1 MENNEIRNRNT
12 FAAGKTVVK
21 ENGKR
26 HKNSRP
32 MPKASV
38 RVLDAAYADRMP
50 RVSTIC
56 IHGCCEGNEEK
67 TGAYAAVILNEG
79 KKTVLAISGGQMGAT
94 ANRMYLMGLIEA
106 LKILTRAEGV
116 QSVKVVT
123 DEEFVSSGVR
133 YRWWSRW
140 NENGWKT
147 KAGNPVKNQD
157 LWRLVSRMMG
167 EKKFKLWV
175 PDNASMEP
183 DFINRCDLYAR
194 AAMPKTPDGER
205 TWQAM

>member
-1 MENNEIRNRNT
+1 MGT
-12 FAAGKTVVK
+12 TV
-21 ENGKR
+21 
-26 HKNSRP
+26 
-32 MPKASV
+32 
-38 RVLDAAYADRMP
+38 
-50 RVSTIC
+50 
-56 IHGCCEGNEEK
+56 
-67 TGAYAAVILNEG
+67 
-79 KKTVLAISGGQMGAT
+79 
-94 ANRMYLMGLIEA
+94 NRMYLMGLIEA
-106 LKILTRAEGV
+106 LKILTCAEGV

-133 YRWWSRW
+133 YCWWSRW
-140 NENGWKT
+140 NKNGWKT

-157 LWRLVSRMMG
+157 LLRLVSRMMG

-205 TWQAM
+205 AWQAM